1 MKPPFSK
8 NTPLSQFPYNSRTG
22 DNEFDMYAP
31 SKNYILH
38 GFKPGNALQASELNE
53 IQENFYKNLT
63 LHNILLKNWIFIGSS
78 LFQPAIPTE
87 SIKGPSWFGAVP
99 LHPFQSVSYINGT
112 VSIKPDWYLVDDF
125 SGIKFWIYNNTVKS
139 ISISSGSNNL
149 SIVLN
154 ITSNYVNGNQDTNL
168 KDNSN
173 GYLDSSLSLGA
184 DRYKLDITGI
194 ALTNTPTPNQRE
206 ILKIT
211 NGKLSYINNLLF
223 ATI

>member
-22 DNEFDMYAP
+22 DNEFDMYVP

-87 SIKGPSWFGAVP
+87 PIRGPSWFGAVP
-99 LHPFQSVSYINGT
+99 LHPFQSVSYINGV

-125 SGIKFWIYNNTVKS
+125 SGIKFWIYNNTVKN
-139 ISISSGSNNL
+139 IPISSVSNNL
-149 SIVLN
+149 TIVLD
-154 ITSNYVNGNQDTNL
+154 ITSGYVNGNQDTNL

-173 GYLDSSLSLGA
+173 GYLNSSLSLGA
-184 DRYKLDITGI
+184 DRYKFDINGVKITSNP
-194 ALTNTPTPNQRE
+194 LSNQRE